1 MTWTFHTIGLIES
14 PCKEKFG
21 VPRQSGLVPE
31 LTARIII
38 QSPYDCIEAFEQ
50 LESFSHIWVLSVFHQ
65 VLDTDYQWQPTVRP
79 PRLGGNKRVGVF
91 ASRSPYRPNPIAL
104 SVYKLNGIEHHHQQL
119 ALNVSGCDLVDGT
132 PVLDIKPYVPYA
144 DKVEGAVGGYVDA
157 VAKPMLNVVFDGP
170 ASEACAEI
178 ESNGYPGF
186 GLLVERL
193 IAQDPRPAYH
203 EQSQQKVYGIRIYD
217 YNVRFRVVD
226 GQATVMQIE

>member
-1 MTWTFHTIGLIES
+1 MSWTFHTIGFIES

-31 LTARIII
+31 LTARILI
-38 QSPYDCIEAFEQ
+38 QAPYACREAFEQ
-50 LESFSHIWVLSVFHQ
+50 LESFSHIWVLSVFHA
-65 VLDTDYQWQPTVRP
+65 VINTDYQWQPTVRP

-91 ASRSPYRPNPIAL
+91 ASRAPFRPNPIAL
-104 SVYKLNGIEHHHQQL
+104 SVYKLDGIEQQQQQL
-119 ALNVSGCDLVDGT
+119 ALRVSGCDLVDGT

-144 DKVEGAVGGYVDA
+144 DMVGDARGGYVEN
-157 VAKPMLNVVFDGP
+157 VAKATLNVVFDGP
-170 ASEACAEI
+170 ASEAVAEI

-203 EQSQQKVYGIRIYD
+203 DESQQKVYGLRIYD

>member
-1 MTWTFHTIGLIES
+1 MSWTFHTIGLIES

-21 VPRQSGLVPE
+21 IPRQSGLVPE

-38 QSPYDCIEAFEQ
+38 QAPYDCIEAFEQ

-65 VLDTDYQWQPTVRP
+65 VLNTDYKWQPTVRP

-91 ASRSPYRPNPIAL
+91 ASRAPYRPNPIAL
-104 SVYKLNGIEHHHQQL
+104 SVYKLNGIEHHRQQL
-119 ALNVSGCDLVDGT
+119 ALSVSGCDLVDGT

-144 DKVEGAVGGYVDA
+144 DKVDHAQAGYVDE
-157 VAKPMLNVVFDGP
+157 VAKSILNVVFDGP

-203 EQSQQKVYGIRIYD
+203 AESQQKVYGIRIYD
-217 YNVRFRVVD
+217 YNVRFRVID